1 MFLNNFIPRSNKQD
15 VDSKSTSINS
25 FLGDLKNHLFKP
37 SNTIYTIDRIEG
49 SFAVCENMKTLKI
62 ENILL
67 TTLPHDI
74 KEGTVLKFENGI
86 YFIDD
91 EYKKIREK
99 QILDKVNKV
108 WKDQDKK
115 Q

>member
-49 SFAVCENMKTLKI
+49 SFAVCENMKTLKM

-67 TTLPHDI
+67 TNLPHDI

-86 YFIDD
+86 YSISN
-91 EYKKIREK
+91 EYKTKRENEL
-99 QILDKVNKV
+99 QDKVNKV
-108 WKDQDKK
+108 WKDKEQ
-115 Q
+115 